1 MRDRDRRFEL
11 LAVAD
16 PTRLVELADRCL
28 DAHEPFTLVRSPEI
42 GAVSAQVREPVA
54 ALRFVLGDV
63 LVCRAEVLLG
73 GASGWC
79 LRLGSDRAAA
89 LAAAVCDAAA
99 ELGGPLADAV
109 DALCTDTEREA
120 ATASAHEWVRLSR
133 TIVEFEDIP

>member
-28 DAHEPFTLVRSPEI
+28 DTHEPFTLVRSPEI

-54 ALRFVLGDV
+54 ALRF
-63 LVCRAEVLLG
+63 
-73 GASGWC
+73 
-79 LRLGSDRAAA
+79 
-89 LAAAVCDAAA
+89 

-109 DALCTDTEREA
+109 DALCADTEREA
-120 ATASAHEWVRLSR
+120 AAAGAREWARLSR

>member
-11 LAVAD
+11 LATAD
-16 PTRLVELADRCL
+16 SARLVELADRCL
-28 DAHEPFTLVRSPEI
+28 DAHEPFTLIRSPEI

-73 GASGWC
+73 GESGWS
-79 LRLGSDRAAA
+79 LRIGSDRAAA

-99 ELGGPLADAV
+99 ELGGPLADDV
-109 DALCTDTEREA
+109 DALCTETEREA
-120 ATASAHEWVRLSR
+120 AATEAREWARLSR